1 MDTFLQRLGLSQQ
14 IAFVG
19 MLGVIGLIVVG
30 GIYGLGNARQM
41 TAQQRVDRANES
53 IDALDAIKI
62 DLLEARRSEKD
73 FLLRRKD
80 EYADKQNAAV
90 VTANKDLKILRGLV
104 DPQSQAAVDRA
115 VAQVGRYA
123 DQFSAVSKIA
133 HTVGLDENSGLQG
146 TLRGSVH
153 GIEELLGG
161 GTVSQIS
168 DANAHLNAAML
179 MMRRHEKDFFAR
191 LSPTYLDQ
199 MKKAA
204 EDFQQILGQSS
215 MPSDRKSEITQKLA
229 SYQRDFSAAAAG
241 SLAQVD
247 AVAQL
252 STIYA
257 EAQPILD
264 AMEKQV
270 KETAAASTDDS
281 RQIIANTSQM
291 IYWGIGIVIVVAGI
305 LAWIVSRGVT
315 TMLGAMS
322 HLMERL
328 AKGDLQITVAGAARK
343 DAIGSLAR
351 SLEVF
356 RENAMTAR
364 RLEAEQ
370 REEQLKKEKRQKAID
385 GFIISFDRSIQE
397 MLGALSNAATGMQT
411 TAQGMSATA
420 EETSRQAAAVT
431 SGSEEASANV
441 QSVASAA
448 EELSSTVAEITRQVS
463 QSADVARRAVDEAGR
478 TNMTVQGLA
487 DAAQKIGDV
496 INLIQDIASQTNL
509 LALNA
514 TIEAA
519 RAGEAGKGFAVV
531 ASEVKALATQT
542 GKATEDISQQIATI
556 QGATGEAV
564 TAIQGIGGTIGE
576 VSQIATAIAG
586 AVEQQA
592 AATREI
598 SRNTN
603 EAARGTEQVTA
614 NIAGVNQAAAD
625 TGEAATQVRTAAE
638 GVSRQAA
645 RLNVEVQEF
654 LENIR
659 AA

>member
-90 VTANKDLKILRGLV
+90 AAASKDLKILRRLV
-104 DPQSQAAVDRA
+104 DPQNQAAVDRA

-133 HTVGLDENSGLQG
+133 HTVGLDENSGLEG

-191 LSPTYLDQ
+191 LRPTYLDQ

-215 MPSDRKSEITQKLA
+215 MPSDQKSEVTQKLA

-241 SLAQVD
+241 SFSQVD

-252 STIYA
+252 STTYA

-322 HLMERL
+322 RLMERL
-328 AKGDLQITVAGAARK
+328 RQGRPSNHRGRCGAKGCHWQSRAVARGFPRKCHHGAPPRSRAAGG
-343 DAIGSLAR
+343 AIEKGETAKSYRRLHYQ
-351 SLEVF
+351 F
-356 RENAMTAR
+356 RPLHSGNAR
-364 RLEAEQ
+364 RLEQ
-370 REEQLKKEKRQKAID
+370 RCHRHADNRPGNVGNGRGDEPAGDGGCLGFGGSIRQCPI
-385 GFIISFDRSIQE
+385 GRVGRGRIIEHGCRNHP
-397 MLGALSNAATGMQT
+397 A
-411 TAQGMSATA
+411 
-420 EETSRQAAAVT
+420 
-431 SGSEEASANV
+431 
-441 QSVASAA
+441 
-448 EELSSTVAEITRQVS
+448 
-463 QSADVARRAVDEAGR
+463 
-478 TNMTVQGLA
+478 GLA
-487 DAAQKIGDV
+487 I
-496 INLIQDIASQTNL
+496 
-509 LALNA
+509 
-514 TIEAA
+514 
-519 RAGEAGKGFAVV
+519 RRCR
-531 ASEVKALATQT
+531 TQ
-542 GKATEDISQQIATI
+542 G
-556 QGATGEAV
+556 
-564 TAIQGIGGTIGE
+564 
-576 VSQIATAIAG
+576 
-586 AVEQQA
+586 
-592 AATREI
+592 
-598 SRNTN
+598 SR
-603 EAARGTEQVTA
+603 
-614 NIAGVNQAAAD
+614 
-625 TGEAATQVRTAAE
+625 
-638 GVSRQAA
+638 
-645 RLNVEVQEF
+645 
-654 LENIR
+654 
-659 AA
+659 